1 MAGHGSSLR
10 HLGVNALFLQ
20 PRMGGIE
27 TYVRRLLP
35 AILEVRPD
43 LRVSVFVNRS
53 GRELLGAEDWSPR
66 VELVSH
72 PLLGVRGTRA
82 VTETTLLGALATR
95 RGCDVLHS
103 VALTAP
109 LRTRAAKV
117 VTIADLTWLRLPGAV
132 PAHTRLLWRAL
143 VLPVARRADRL
154 IALSESGRR
163 EIAQTLDVP
172 VTRIDAVPLGPG
184 ADPDANPTEAPALRE
199 RLGLGA
205 GPVVLAV
212 SALSAHKNVVA
223 LVEAMP
229 LIRQRVPDAVLV
241 VPANP
246 TPLGE
251 EIARR
256 ASELGVGS
264 AVVLP
269 GWVDEADLE
278 GLYRLASCFAFPSLR
293 EGFGLPVLEA
303 MRRGVPVACSNSP
316 PLPEVAGK
324 AALFFDGRRPVEIAD
339 AVSRLLEDRA
349 LATDLAD
356 WGRERAGL
364 FSWRRTAEETLA
376 SYERARAAR

>member
-35 AILEVRPD
+35 AVLEARPG
-43 LRVSVFVNRS
+43 LRVSVFVNQE
-53 GRELLGAEDWSPR
+53 GRELLAAEDWSSE

-109 LRTRAAKV
+109 LRTQAANV
-117 VTIADLTWLRLPGAV
+117 VTIADVTWLRLPGAV
-132 PAHTRLLWRAL
+132 PAPTRLLWRTL

-163 EIAQTLDVP
+163 EIAATLDVP
-172 VTRIDAVPLGPG
+172 ESRIDAVALGPG
-184 ADPDANPTEAPALRE
+184 AESSATPTPATALRE

-212 SALSAHKNVVA
+212 SALSAHKNVGA

-229 LIRQRVPDAVLV
+229 LIRERVPDAVLV

-246 TPLGE
+246 TPLGDE
-251 EIARR
+251 LARR
-256 ASELGVGS
+256 ATELGIGS

-269 GWVDEADLE
+269 GWVDESDLE
-278 GLYRLASCFAFPSLR
+278 GLYGLAACFAFPSLR

-303 MRRGVPVACSNSP
+303 MRRAVPVACSNAP
-316 PLPEVAGK
+316 PLPEVAGE
-324 AALFFDGRRPVEIAD
+324 AALYFDGRRPVEIAD
-339 AVSRLLEDRA
+339 AVVRLLEERG
-349 LATDLAD
+349 LATDLAVR
-356 WGRERAGL
+356 GRERAGL
-364 FSWRRTAEETLA
+364 FSWRRTAAETLA